1 MIGPEGGFTHEEV
14 ALAQEKGFQ
23 VVSLG
28 KRILVISGLLI
39 FMLRSSKQ
47 RELID
52 NQNRLSLKEI
62 NDRDRQIK
70 NLNAKINKLSEL
82 NSRYLSFI
90 LRVPSIIQRLNST
103 LKLQEIVLSIIELVN
118 NIVVTDKVELYLFD
132 ASNNLLK
139 KQTANN
145 KKQQE
150 QVAYALGEDLIGAA
164 AEHRFIIMR
173 EHFKKLYPQQQSNK
187 DSKSELWMAVPIIF
201 KDRLL
206 GVIGIGE
213 MEDPIGNESD
223 LLKMIA
229 DIAGVAL
236 LNQMMLNEAQHWA
249 NTDSLTG
256 LNNRNY
262 FLKMA
267 QYHMER
273 SLREGT
279 VISFFL
285 FDIDNF
291 KHYNDTNGHNAG
303 DKLLIELSQLI
314 RESSRKNSTVARYG
328 GEEFIVMLPGI
339 SKKDAF
345 IYAERLREKISQHPF
360 QHREKQ
366 PLGFVSI
373 SGGIASFPDDGDSI
387 NKVIQHADISLYK
400 AKSEGKNRVFLHET
414 QQLEK

>member
-1 MIGPEGGFTHEEV
+1 MTALYVLIGV
-14 ALAQEKGFQ
+14 AIG
-23 VVSLG
+23 V
-28 KRILVISGLLI
+28 VISGLLI
-39 FMLRSSKQ
+39 FTLRSSKQ

-52 NQNRLSLKEI
+52 NHKRQSLKEI

-70 NLNAKINKLSEL
+70 NLGAKINKLSEL
-82 NSRYLSFI
+82 NSRYLSFL

-132 ASNNLLK
+132 ASTNLLK

-150 QVAYALGEDLIGAA
+150 QVAYSLGEDLIGAA

-173 EHFKKLYPQQQSNK
+173 EHFKKLYPEQQSNK
-187 DSKSELWMAVPIIF
+187 DPKSELWLSVPIIF

-213 MEDPIGNESD
+213 IEEPIGNESD

-236 LNQMMLNEAQHWA
+236 LNQMLLNEAQHWA
-249 NTDSLTG
+249 DTDSLTG
-256 LNNRNY
+256 LNNRN
-262 FLKMA
+262 FFMKMA
-267 QYHMER
+267 QNHIER

-303 DKLLIELSQLI
+303 DKLLIELGRLI
-314 RESSRKNSTVARYG
+314 RESSRKTSTVARYG

-339 SKKDAF
+339 SKEEAF
-345 IYAERLREKISQHPF
+345 IYADRLREKILQYPF

-373 SGGIASFPDDGDSI
+373 SGGIASFPEDGDSI
-387 NKVIQHADISLYK
+387 NKVIQHADMSLYK

-414 QQLEK
+414 RLKK

>member
-1 MIGPEGGFTHEEV
+1 MLFYVLIGV
-14 ALAQEKGFQ
+14 AIGAL
-23 VVSLG
+23 VSAF
-28 KRILVISGLLI
+28 
-39 FMLRSSKQ
+39 FMLRFSKQ
-47 RELID
+47 RELIE
-52 NQNRLSLKEI
+52 NQHRLSLKEI
-62 NDRDRQIK
+62 IDRDRQIK
-70 NLNAKINKLSEL
+70 NLGARISKLSEL
-82 NSRYLSFI
+82 NSRYLSFV

-103 LKLQEIVLSIIELVN
+103 LKIQEIVLSVIELVQ

-132 ASNNLLK
+132 ESNNLLK
-139 KQTANN
+139 KQTAGN
-145 KKQQE
+145 KNQE
-150 QVAYALGEDLIGAA
+150 QVTTYALGEDLVGVA
-164 AEHRFIIMR
+164 AEHRFLITR
-173 EHFKKLYPQQQSNK
+173 DHLKKLHPEQKINK
-187 DSKSELWMAVPIIF
+187 DSTSELWMAVPIIF

-213 MEDPIGNESD
+213 VEESVGSESD
-223 LLKMIA
+223 FLKMIA

-267 QYHMER
+267 QHQMEK

-279 VISFFL
+279 VVSFFL

-303 DKLLIELSQLI
+303 DRLLVELGQLI

-328 GEEFIVMLPGI
+328 GEEFMVMLHGV
-339 SKKDAF
+339 SKEEALV
-345 IYAERLREKISQHPF
+345 YAERLREKISQHLF

-373 SGGIASFPDDGDSI
+373 SGGISSFPEDGDSL
-387 NKVIQHADISLYK
+387 NEVIQHADMALYR
-400 AKSEGKNRVFLHET
+400 AKSEGRNKVFIKEARRAEL
-414 QQLEK
+414 KASRI

>member
-1 MIGPEGGFTHEEV
+1 MTALYVLIGV
-14 ALAQEKGFQ
+14 AIG
-23 VVSLG
+23 V
-28 KRILVISGLLI
+28 VISGLLI
-39 FMLRSSKQ
+39 FILRSSTQ
-47 RELID
+47 QELID
-52 NQNRLSLKEI
+52 NHNRLSLKEI

-70 NLNAKINKLSEL
+70 SLGAKINKLSEL
-82 NSRYLSFI
+82 NSRYLSFL
-90 LRVPSIIQRLNST
+90 LRVPSIIRRLNST
-103 LKLQEIVLSIIELVN
+103 LKLQEIVPSIIELVN

-132 ASNNLLK
+132 ASTNLLK

-145 KKQQE
+145 NKQQE
-150 QVAYALGEDLIGAA
+150 QVAYSLGEDLIGAA

-173 EHFKKLYPQQQSNK
+173 EHFKKLYPEQQSNK
-187 DSKSELWMAVPIIF
+187 DSKSELWLSVPIIF

-213 MEDPIGNESD
+213 IEDPIGNESD

-249 NTDSLTG
+249 DTDSLTG
-256 LNNRNY
+256 LNNRN
-262 FLKMA
+262 FFMKMA
-267 QYHMER
+267 QIHMER

-303 DKLLIELSQLI
+303 DKLLIELSRLI

-328 GEEFIVMLPGI
+328 GEEFIAMLPGI
-339 SKKDAF
+339 SKEDAF
-345 IYAERLREKISQHPF
+345 IYAEHLREKILRYPF
-360 QHREKQ
+360 QYREKQ

-373 SGGIASFPDDGDSI
+373 SGGIASFPEDGDSI
-387 NKVIQHADISLYK
+387 NKVIQHSDMSLYK

-414 QQLEK
+414 LQLNK

>member
-1 MIGPEGGFTHEEV
+1 MVSYVLIGIAIGV
-14 ALAQEKGFQ
+14 LIS
-23 VVSLG
+23 SLFF
-28 KRILVISGLLI
+28 I
-39 FMLRSSKQ
+39 FRSSKQ

-52 NQNRLSLKEI
+52 NQNSLSLKGI
-62 NDRDRQIK
+62 IDRDRQIK
-70 NLNAKINKLSEL
+70 NLGARLNKLSEL
-82 NSRYLSFI
+82 NSRYLSFV
-90 LRVPSIIQRLNST
+90 LKVPSVIQRLNST
-103 LKLQEIVLSIIELVN
+103 LKLQDIVLSVIELVN
-118 NIVVTDKVELYLFD
+118 NIVVTDKVEIYLFD
-132 ASNNLLK
+132 ASNNVLK
-139 KQTANN
+139 KQTAQN
-145 KKQQE
+145 KNQQE
-150 QVAYALGEDLIGAA
+150 QITYALGEDLIGVA
-164 AEHRFIIMR
+164 AERRFILMR
-173 EHFKKLYPQQQSNK
+173 EQFKKLYPQQQSNK

-213 MEDPIGNESD
+213 IEASHGNESD

-262 FLKMA
+262 FHKMA
-267 QYHMER
+267 EYHMER
-273 SLREGT
+273 ALREET

-339 SKKDAF
+339 SKEDSF
-345 IYAERLREKISQHPF
+345 IYAERLREAISQYPF

-373 SGGIASFPDDGDSI
+373 SGGVASFPEDGDSI
-387 NKVIQHADISLYK
+387 EKVIQQADISLYK
-400 AKSEGKNRVFLHET
+400 AKSAGKNRVFLHGHSNLGSEVISAM
-414 QQLEK
+414 

>member
-1 MIGPEGGFTHEEV
+1 MTLLNVLIGAAIGF
-14 ALAQEKGFQ
+14 
-23 VVSLG
+23 
-28 KRILVISGLLI
+28 VISGLLFFI
-39 FMLRSSKQ
+39 LRSSERRQ
-47 RELID
+47 LID

-62 NDRDRQIK
+62 IDKDRQIK
-70 NLNAKINKLSEL
+70 NLSAKINKLGEL
-82 NSRYLSFI
+82 NSRYLSFV
-90 LRVPSIIQRLNST
+90 LKVPSIIQRLNST
-103 LKLQEIVLSIIELVN
+103 LKLHEIVLSIIELVN
-118 NIVVTDKVELYLFD
+118 NIVVTDKVELYFFD

-139 KQTANN
+139 KQMVNN
-145 KKQQE
+145 ENQQE

-164 AEHRFIIMR
+164 AEHRFVIMR
-173 EHFKKLYPQQQSNK
+173 EHFKKLYPKQQSNK

-206 GVIGIGE
+206 GVIGIGKI
-213 MEDPIGNESD
+213 EDPIGNESD
-223 LLKMIA
+223 LLKMTA
-229 DIAGVAL
+229 DIAAVTL
-236 LNQMMLNEAQHWA
+236 LNQIMLNEAQHWA

-262 FLKMA
+262 FFKMA
-267 QYHMER
+267 RYDMER

-279 VISFFL
+279 VLSFFL

-339 SKKDAF
+339 SEEEAF

-373 SGGIASFPDDGDSI
+373 SGGIACFPDDGDSLD
-387 NKVIQHADISLYK
+387 KVIQHADMSLYK
-400 AKSEGKNRVFLHET
+400 AKSEGKNRVLLHET
-414 QQLEK
+414 H

>member
-1 MIGPEGGFTHEEV
+1 MQRFRMTVLYVLIGIAIGV
-14 ALAQEKGFQ
+14 
-23 VVSLG
+23 
-28 KRILVISGLLI
+28 VISGIL
-39 FMLRSSKQ
+39 FFVLRSSKQ
-47 RELID
+47 RELLD

-82 NSRYLSFI
+82 NSRYLSFL
-90 LRVPSIIQRLNST
+90 LRVPSIIQRLNTT
-103 LKLQEIVLSIIELVN
+103 LKLQEIVLSIVELVN
-118 NIVVTDKVELYLFD
+118 NIVATNQVELYLFD
-132 ASNNLLK
+132 ASKNLLK

-145 KKQQE
+145 KNQQE
-150 QVAYALGEDLIGAA
+150 QVSYALGEDLIGAA
-164 AEHRFIIMR
+164 AEHRFIFMR

-213 MEDPIGNESD
+213 IEDPIGNESD

-249 NTDSLTG
+249 DTDSLTG

-314 RESSRKNSTVARYG
+314 SASSRKSSTVARYG
-328 GEEFIVMLPGI
+328 GEEFIVMLPGL
-339 SKKDAF
+339 SKEDSF
-345 IYAERLREKISQHPF
+345 IYAERLREKISQYPF
-360 QHREKQ
+360 QHKEKQ

-373 SGGIASFPDDGDSI
+373 SGGVASFPEDGDSI
-387 NKVIQHADISLYK
+387 NKVIQHADMSLYK
-400 AKSEGKNRVFLHET
+400 AKAEGKNRIFIHET
-414 QQLEK
+414 QQLKK

>member
-1 MIGPEGGFTHEEV
+1 MVTYVLIGIATGAF
-14 ALAQEKGFQ
+14 
-23 VVSLG
+23 
-28 KRILVISGLLI
+28 ISGLF

-52 NQNRLSLKEI
+52 DQHRLSLREI
-62 NDRDRQIK
+62 VDRDRQIK
-70 NLNAKINKLSEL
+70 NLGAKINKLSEL
-82 NSRYLSFI
+82 NSRYLSFV

-103 LKLQEIVLSIIELVN
+103 LKLQEIVLSVIELVN
-118 NIVVTDKVELYLFD
+118 NIVVTDKVELYLLD
-132 ASNNLLK
+132 ASDKLLK
-139 KQTANN
+139 RQGTDN
-145 KKQQE
+145 KNQQE
-150 QVAYALGEDLIGAA
+150 QAVYALGEDLIGVA
-164 AEHRFIIMR
+164 AEHRFIITR
-173 EHFKKLYPQQQSNK
+173 EHFRKLHPAQLTDK
-187 DSKSELWMAVPIIF
+187 DSKSELSMAVPIIF
-201 KDRLL
+201 KERLL

-213 MEDPIGNESD
+213 IEDYVGNETD
-223 LLKMIA
+223 FLKMIA

-236 LNQMMLNEAQHWA
+236 LNQMMLKEAQHWA

-262 FLKMA
+262 FFNMA
-267 QYHMER
+267 QHQMER

-279 VISFFL
+279 IISFFL

-303 DKLLIELSQLI
+303 DKLLIELGQLI

-328 GEEFIVMLPGI
+328 GEEFIVMLPEI
-339 SKKDAF
+339 SKEEAV

-373 SGGIASFPDDGDSI
+373 SGGISSFPQDGDSI
-387 NKVIQHADISLYK
+387 NKVIQQADISLYR
-400 AKSEGKNRVFLHET
+400 AKSGGKNRVFINEA
-414 QQLEK
+414 QQLKI

>member
-1 MIGPEGGFTHEEV
+1 MTVLYVLIGIAIGV
-14 ALAQEKGFQ
+14 
-23 VVSLG
+23 
-28 KRILVISGLLI
+28 VISGLLL
-39 FMLRSSKQ
+39 FVFRSSKQ

-62 NDRDRQIK
+62 IDRDRQIK

-90 LRVPSIIQRLNST
+90 LRVPSIIQHLNTT

-118 NIVVTDKVELYLFD
+118 NIVVTNKVELYLFD
-132 ASNNLLK
+132 ASKNLLK
-139 KQTANN
+139 MQRANN
-145 KKQQE
+145 NKQQE
-150 QVAYALGEDLIGAA
+150 EVLYALGEDLIGAA

-213 MEDPIGNESD
+213 IEDPIGNEND

-236 LNQMMLNEAQHWA
+236 LNQMMLSEAQHWA
-249 NTDSLTG
+249 DTDSLTG

-279 VISFFL
+279 VISLFL

-303 DKLLIELSQLI
+303 DELLIELSWLI
-314 RESSRKNSTVARYG
+314 RASSRKNSTVARYG

-339 SKKDAF
+339 SKEDSL
-345 IYAERLREKISQHPF
+345 IYADRLRENISQHPF

-373 SGGIASFPDDGDSI
+373 SGGVASFPEDGDSI
-387 NKVIQHADISLYK
+387 NKVIQHADMSLYK
-400 AKSEGKNRVFLHET
+400 AKSEGKNRVFLYET
-414 QQLEK
+414 QQLKT